1 MMKKQNRRKVT
12 AIFVVTIL
20 VVILIFIL
28 SVVKVNVYNNT
39 RHYKTFSG
47 TSLFASTE
55 TSEAVSV
62 SAVPRNSTWSKVFD
76 INNEGLTEHN

>member
-1 MMKKQNRRKVT
+1 MKKQNRRKVT

-39 RHYKTFSG
+39 RHYY
-47 TSLFASTE
+47 
-55 TSEAVSV
+55 SV
-62 SAVPRNSTWSKVFD
+62 YSYRRK
-76 INNEGLTEHN
+76 H